1 MAAAQRAKNKRSP
14 KPRVQRSLD
23 SSRNQQQHS
32 LNVVR
37 ASPDNLYL
45 PIVVESFQAAI
56 CVIDPANKIA
66 LANQTMAQ
74 MLGCRSPADFVN
86 QDVFAFIDQDNH
98 AVIHA
103 CLEESR
109 KGLVGQYEVK
119 LLRQTG
125 SELWVTLTT
134 QPLFDQQGH
143 YAGCLAA
150 FTQVIER
157 RRATHTAEGKEERLP
172 HLLEAAPCAVVVID
186 QAGFIQRVNAR
197 MEELFGYARGEL
209 VGQPVEILL
218 PERIRA
224 IHAHYRAAYFAAP
237 AQRAL
242 GDGRHLIGCRRDG
255 SEFPVEI
262 GLSYLSDDAGTVGI
276 AFITDISARQL
287 AEQEA
292 KDTRQRFQNTLDHL
306 MEGCQMVG
314 YDWRY
319 LYLNQAAASQGRRSR
334 EELLGHTMMEMYPG
348 IEDTPVFTMLRRC
361 MEERVPQHMEN
372 EFTYPDGT
380 KGWFALSIEP
390 IPEGVFILSA
400 DITDRKRAEEEIRQ
414 LNAELEQ
421 RVEER
426 TAQLRQSEEKFSTAF
441 RASPAGIAI
450 SKAADGRL
458 MDINGAYLQ
467 LTGYSR
473 EELIDHTGAE
483 LGLVAR
489 ETFTDLLRAL
499 REQGSLRNLETQF
512 HAKTNQLVDV
522 LLSIEPI
529 ELGGEPCLLSVLYDI
544 TELKRAENQ
553 VRQLNEELEQRQLA
567 LEAANREL
575 EAFSYSV
582 SHDLRAPLRSLSGFS
597 KILLE
602 KYAAGLDPQ
611 AVRYLEYL
619 NQDAQQMG
627 TLIDDLLALSRLG
640 RLALQKQPVE
650 PAALVQNVLEDY
662 REDIDRRGIKVT
674 LGKLPVCQADPA
686 LLKQVYINLISN
698 ALKFTGHTAEAEIEI
713 GCEQAEGDVVY
724 FVKDNGAGFDMRY
737 ADKLFGV
744 FQRLHLPEE
753 FEGTGVGLAIVQRII
768 HRHGG
773 RVWGDAKLDEGATFF
788 FTLGEGET

>member
-1 MAAAQRAKNKRSP
+1 M
-14 KPRVQRSLD
+14 
-23 SSRNQQQHS
+23 
-32 LNVVR
+32 
-37 ASPDNLYL
+37 
-45 PIVVESFQAAI
+45 VVERLQAGI
-56 CVIDPANKIA
+56 CVINPANTIA
-66 LANQTMAQ
+66 FANQTMAQ
-74 MLGCRSPADFVN
+74 MLGCDSPADFVS
-86 QDVFAFIDQDNH
+86 QDVFALIDQDNH
-98 AVIHA
+98 AVIQA
-103 CLEESR
+103 CFEESR
-109 KGLVGQYEVK
+109 KGLAGQAEVK

-125 SELWVTLTT
+125 SEMWVTLTT
-134 QPLFDQQGH
+134 QPLFDPQGH

-150 FTQVIER
+150 FSEVIER
-157 RRATHTAEGKEERLP
+157 RQAAHAAQGKEERLP
-172 HLLEAAPCAVVVID
+172 QLLEAAPCAVVVID
-186 QAGFIQRVNAR
+186 QAGLIQRVNAR
-197 MEELFGYARGEL
+197 TEELFGYARGEL

-224 IHAHYRAAYFAAP
+224 IHTHYRAAYFAAP

-242 GDGRHLIGCRRDG
+242 GDGRHLIGRRRDG

-276 AFITDISARQL
+276 AFIIDISARQL

-292 KDTRQRFQNTLDHL
+292 RDTRQRFQTTLDHL
-306 MEGCQMVG
+306 MEGCQMIG

-319 LYLNQAAASQGRRSR
+319 LYLNQAAASQGRRSG

-348 IEDTPVFTMLRRC
+348 IEDTPLFTVLRRC
-361 MEERVPQHMEN
+361 MDERVPQHMEN
-372 EFTYPDGT
+372 EFAYPDGT

-390 IPEGVFILSA
+390 IPEGIFILSA

-450 SKAADGRL
+450 SRAADGRL
-458 MDINGAYLQ
+458 MDINETYLQ

-473 EELIDHTGAE
+473 EELIDHTGTE
-483 LGLVAR
+483 PGLVAR
-489 ETFTDLLRAL
+489 ETRTDLLRAL
-499 REQGSLRNLETQF
+499 REQGSLRNLEMQLHT
-512 HAKTNQLVDV
+512 KTNQAVDI

-529 ELGGEPCLLSVLYDI
+529 KLGGEPCLLSVLSDI
-544 TELKRAENQ
+544 TELKRAEHQ
-553 VRQLNEELEQRQLA
+553 VRQLNEELEQRQSA

-597 KILLE
+597 TILLE

-619 NQDAQQMG
+619 SQDAQQMG

-640 RLALQKQPVE
+640 RQALQKQSVE
-650 PAALVQNVLEDY
+650 PAAVVQAVLEDY
-662 REDIDRRGIKVT
+662 QEAIDQRGIKVT

-686 LLKQVYINLISN
+686 LLKQVYTNLISN
-698 ALKFTGHTAEAEIEI
+698 ALKFTGRTAAAEIEI
-713 GCEQAEGDVVY
+713 GCERSEGDSVY

-768 HRHGG
+768 QRHGG

-788 FTLGEGET
+788 FTLGRE